1 MVVDR
6 MVRQAWAKT
15 AAVVKLGYDSHGDAV
30 VSERFSEQTS
40 PQLPDATGSAR
51 HPQQLWPANWTQRHS
66 SCMRLCIASHH
77 DRRKDD
83 GYMGVRCGYK
93 ESVWVE

>member
-15 AAVVKLGYDSHGDAV
+15 AAVVKLGYDSHSDAV

-40 PQLPDATGSAR
+40 PQSPDATGSAR
-51 HPQQLWPANWTQRHS
+51 HPWQLRPANWTHRHS
-66 SCMRLCIASHH
+66 SCRRLCIASRN
-77 DRRKDD
+77 DRRKNG
-83 GYMGVRCGYK
+83 GYMGARCGYK